1 MAQDI
6 VDRVTG
12 KQVARNSKRK
22 LTGMEKFWLIFRY
35 IALVLIWF
43 LVVMPIYVMVVN
55 SFKGVDNVYLVN
67 AFKPPFPLDF
77 SAWSVAWNGAAYFP
91 NGLSE

>member
-12 KQVARNSKRK
+12 KQVTRNSKRK
-22 LTGMEKFWLIFRY
+22 LSGIEKFWLIFRY

-43 LVVMPIYVMVVN
+43 LVVMPIYVMIVN
-55 SFKGVDNVYLVN
+55 SFKGVNLCCE
-67 AFKPPFPLDF
+67 PCSLWF
-77 SAWSVAWNGAAYFP
+77 S
-91 NGLSE
+91 LH

>member
-22 LTGMEKFWLIFRY
+22 LSGMEKFWLIFRY
-35 IALVLIWF
+35 IALVLIWYYTTF
-43 LVVMPIYVMVVN
+43 HTLVWYSLLSSLTKITEDGKGQPLSKINV
-55 SFKGVDNVYLVN
+55 FKKD
-67 AFKPPFPLDF
+67 
-77 SAWSVAWNGAAYFP
+77 SC
-91 NGLSE
+91 